1 MTKFTVN
8 PMNHNNKYDI
18 ILRNQLIKTNVNQ
31 TSYISSHKR
40 VIEIR
45 GWIKNDRTFIKLSP
59 SLKCLGLYLHLALI
73 QKNTIICLA
82 RL

>member
-45 GWIKNDRTFIKLSP
+45 G
-59 SLKCLGLYLHLALI
+59 
-73 QKNTIICLA
+73 
-82 RL
+82 